1 MLPGGLPEQKVRADR
16 AVVMRPAVQ
25 RTSGGHLIANLSLAC
40 HKGDAG
46 RVDLPGPDATVAF
59 PDADIQVAAD
69 ILAQV
74 GKLKRPRRHPGLVQ
88 NATILADGDLC
99 ITVRNAANFR
109 GIPLKRGRQHALIAG
124 QSEPGKAEGVKN
136 SGAEVRLSER
146 QF

>member
-1 MLPGGLPEQKVRADR
+1 MRPPYSDVLLNAPPGGLPEQKVRADR

-88 NATILADGDLC
+88 NATILL
-99 ITVRNAANFR
+99 TVTCALLFAM
-109 GIPLKRGRQHALIAG
+109 PLIF
-124 QSEPGKAEGVKN
+124 
-136 SGAEVRLSER
+136 GAYP
-146 QF
+146 